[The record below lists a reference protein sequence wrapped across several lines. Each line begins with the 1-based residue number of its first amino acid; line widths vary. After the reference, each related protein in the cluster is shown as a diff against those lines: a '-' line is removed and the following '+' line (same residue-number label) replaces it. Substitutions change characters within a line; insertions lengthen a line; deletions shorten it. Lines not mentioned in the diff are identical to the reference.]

1 MPKKFSVTD
10 KNKWLE
16 DYENGKSES
25 SIANDSSCDL
35 RTVKRGIEE
44 ARRQR
49 DAVAARVDLLKQAV
63 LKHQE
68 RLMKKLNEILSTLTM
83 PPHDWTVLSWDE
95 NGQSTLRGTGLDMED
110 SVEDEASDGLKKSDV
125 QADMIDG
132 MLRQHLRGEKLWKIL
147 ARRDRAYSSHRLARI
162 ALQYEVVNLIEEET
176 GYKLEAR
183 GDVTPPFLYSYTT
196 GDLFYRMTLQCAFGD
211 QKNDAWQDDVVVD
224 PSGNCVKY
232 HNSIL
237 AEVPGKADECRKNL
251 LEAFQEM
258 QLLAEAT
265 RVVNTYGELE
275 ESTFKARQAVEEIR
289 LLDLVPGACKTCRR
303 LGM

>member
-49 DAVAARVDLLKQAV
+49 DAAAARVDLLKQAV
-63 LKHQE
+63 LKHQG

-83 PPHDWTVLSWDE
+83 PLHDWAVLSWDE
-95 NGQSTLRGTGLDMED
+95 NGQSILRETDLDMED
-110 SVEDEASDGLKKSDV
+110 SVEDGASDDLKKSDV
-125 QADMIDG
+125 QADMIDH
-132 MLRQHLRGEKLWKIL
+132 MLRQHLRGENLWKIL
-147 ARRDRAYSSHRLARI
+147 ARWDKAYSSHRLARI
-162 ALQYEVVNLIEEET
+162 ALQYKVVNLLEEET

-183 GDVTPPFLYSYTT
+183 GDATPPFIYSYTT

-211 QKNDAWQDDVVVD
+211 QKNDAWQDDIDVD
-224 PSGNCVKY
+224 PSGNSVKY

-237 AEVPGKADECRKNL
+237 AEVPGKAGKCRKNL
-251 LEAFQEM
+251 LEAFRKM
-258 QLLAEAT
+258 QLLTDVT

-289 LLDLVPGACKTCRR
+289 LLDLVPGVCKTCRR